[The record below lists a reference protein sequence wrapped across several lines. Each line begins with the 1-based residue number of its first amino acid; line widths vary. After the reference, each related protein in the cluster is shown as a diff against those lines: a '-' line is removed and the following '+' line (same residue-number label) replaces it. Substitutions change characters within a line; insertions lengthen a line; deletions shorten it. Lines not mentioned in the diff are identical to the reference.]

1 MWLMDCLEPNNK
13 TIYNFRK
20 DNAGVLKL
28 TFKEFARMCKELRLY
43 GSKIIAIDGA
53 KILANNSRKNNHNRA
68 TVEREISKIEK
79 RINECLK

>member
-1 MWLMDCLEPNNK
+1 MWLMDYLGPDVK
-13 TIYNFRK
+13 TICNFRK
-20 DNAGVLKL
+20 DNSEALKL
-28 TFKEFARMCKELRLY
+28 TFIEFSKTYRELGLY
-43 GSKIIAIDGA
+43 SSKIIAIDGA